1 MHNPSVTYIMAAF
14 NNEATISKSINSILA
29 QDYCNFDILLLD
41 DGSSDSTYDIMKKF
55 ADDSNKI
62 KVLRN
67 SKNLGLTKS
76 LNILINQSNSEFIS
90 RQDADDFSY
99 PNRTSSQMK
108 FLIENQLDACT
119 AIAVRSDNNKNI
131 PRLSRYV
138 PLRLITKYKNPFI
151 HGTLLV
157 NRKKLNSV
165 NNYDENFEL
174 AQDYKLMLDFI
185 KKKYKVKI
193 QKKVLYQINMENNI
207 SSLRIKDQNYYANC
221 AKKGIVPLEK
231 R

>member
-131 PRLSRYV
+131 PRVSRYV

>member
-29 QDYCNFDILLLD
+29 QDYCNFNILLLD

-131 PRLSRYV
+131 PRVIRYV

>member
-108 FLIENQLDACT
+108 FLIKNQLDACT
-119 AIAVRSDNNKNI
+119 ALALRSDNNKNI
-131 PRLSRYV
+131 PRVSRYV

>member
-67 SKNLGLTKS
+67 SKNIGLTKS

>member
-67 SKNLGLTKS
+67 SKNIGLTKS

-108 FLIENQLDACT
+108 FLIKNQLDACT
-119 AIAVRSDNNKNI
+119 ALALRSDNNKNI
-131 PRLSRYV
+131 PRVSRYI

>member
-67 SKNLGLTKS
+67 SKNIGLTKS

-108 FLIENQLDACT
+108 FLIKNQLDACT
-119 AIAVRSDNNKNI
+119 ALALRSDNNKNI
-131 PRLSRYV
+131 PRVSRYV